1 MKKKVLASLLCA
13 SMVATMVAGC
23 GSSDDKKGTES
34 AKSDSGKTTITVMG
48 PSEDLD
54 DAQGAWL
61 KTECEAFAKEH
72 TEWDIDF
79 EYVTT
84 SESDAKDVVTKES

>member
-34 AKSDSGKTTITVMG
+34 VKSDSGKTTITVMG
-48 PSEDLD
+48 SSEDLD

-72 TEWDIDF
+72 TE
-79 EYVTT
+79 
-84 SESDAKDVVTKES
+84 